1 MFSMELKWTL
11 MASILLIFIVSNG
24 IVEGQ
29 STMTYFNPTGQIN
42 SLINDD
48 VITSK
53 KIGSN
58 LIQLDNLPSND
69 AENTNSSLNKGV
81 QITTRGPDNYFSVE
95 GDQLVYAAC
104 NSYERVLGGG
114 FKVNFTG
121 SSDYQILE
129 SYPSNN
135 NSWVLHVQ
143 SDFVK
148 IQPLVQ
154 CGYFVD
160 PYGAGFNGN
169 SGFNG
174 NVNNGQS
181 VNSNNGNNGG
191 NGGNNNNGGNGV
203 FSN

>member
-1 MFSMELKWTL
+1 MEIKWTL
-11 MASILLIFIVSNG
+11 MAFILLLSIVSNG

-29 STMTYFNPTGQIN
+29 SAMTYFNPTDQTN

-48 VITSK
+48 VIISK
-53 KIGSN
+53 ELRNN
-58 LIQLDNLPSND
+58 LMPLNNLPSND
-69 AENTNSSLNKGV
+69 TEDAYSSLNNGV
-81 QITTRGPDNYFSVE
+81 QITTRGPENYISVK

-121 SSDYQILE
+121 SSDYQVLE
-129 SYPSNN
+129 SYPSTN
-135 NSWVLHVQ
+135 NSWVLHIQ
-143 SDFVK
+143 SDSVK
-148 IQPLVQ
+148 LQPLVQ

-181 VNSNNGNNGG
+181 INSNNGNNGG
-191 NGGNNNNGGNGV
+191 NAGNNNNGGNGI